1 MPPPQERR
9 VYEPVVIQQ
18 RLSLWDSLNFTDKVS
33 FLSGV
38 TADYITYRMGNAV
51 QARAR
56 LSERYRICYQP
67 CLAQHQA
74 VNTAAVRLV
83 QAATGNGGPGTT
95 LSAELLQETGFYKH
109 NVKML
114 QRPVSSDGSSL

>member
-33 FLSGV
+33 FLSRV

-51 QARAR
+51 GARAR
-56 LSERYRICYQP
+56 LSERY
-67 CLAQHQA
+67 
-74 VNTAAVRLV
+74 
-83 QAATGNGGPGTT
+83 
-95 LSAELLQETGFYKH
+95 SALLG
-109 NVKML
+109 
-114 QRPVSSDGSSL
+114 

>member
-9 VYEPVVIQQ
+9 AYEPVVIQQ

-51 QARAR
+51 
-56 LSERYRICYQP
+56 SERYRICYQP

-95 LSAELLQETGFYKH
+95 LSAELLQ
-109 NVKML
+109 
-114 QRPVSSDGSSL
+114 